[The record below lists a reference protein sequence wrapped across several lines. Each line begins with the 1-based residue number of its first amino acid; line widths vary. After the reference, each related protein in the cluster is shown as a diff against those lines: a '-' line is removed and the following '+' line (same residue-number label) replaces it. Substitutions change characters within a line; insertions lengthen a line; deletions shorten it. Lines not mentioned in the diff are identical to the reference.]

1 MSDRG
6 CRYAHSGDFVFR
18 MIAGEAVLV
27 PIRAGMAELSSVF
40 TFNEIGAL
48 IWKLVD
54 PSRTAEEIAEK
65 VSRAYEV
72 SAEQSRCDTAGFL
85 EQLREK
91 GLIRYA
97 PEGIDH
103 GDIGPKKLCGV
114 QSESS

>member
-54 PSRTAEEIAEK
+54 PCRSAEEIAQE
-65 VSRAYEV
+65 VGRTYDV
-72 SAEQSRCDTAGFL
+72 SAERSRSDTAEFL
-85 EQLREK
+85 EQLLEM

-97 PEGIDH
+97 PEGIDR
-103 GDIGPKKLCGV
+103 GDIWPEKLRRV
-114 QSESS
+114 QSDRT